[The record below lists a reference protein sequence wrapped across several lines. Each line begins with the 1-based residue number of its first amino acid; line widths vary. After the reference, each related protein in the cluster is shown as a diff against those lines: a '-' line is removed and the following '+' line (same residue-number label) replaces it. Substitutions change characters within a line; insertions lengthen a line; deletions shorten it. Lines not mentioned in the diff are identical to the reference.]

1 MSRFK
6 ALWVTESRPGV
17 FDQQVIERDLADL
30 PAGEVLIRVRYSSL
44 NYKDA
49 LSATGGRG
57 VTRQYPHTPG
67 IDAAG
72 EVVES
77 ASAEFQPGDQ
87 VIVTG
92 YDLGV
97 NTAGGFAQYI
107 RVPAAWV
114 VRCPVGMG
122 PREAMLLGTAGLTA
136 GLCVDKLQHVGL
148 DADAG
153 SVLVT
158 GACGGVGSV
167 AVLLLTHLGYT
178 VAASTGKL
186 QQVEFLHRLGA
197 QQIIDRAVLREGT
210 EKPLLKMQ
218 WAGAVDSV
226 GGDLL
231 FNVVKSLQYG
241 ASVACCG
248 LTAGAD
254 MATAS
259 VLPFILRGVNLL
271 GVDSVELPRAV
282 KAAMWEKLAG
292 PWKLETLEQLARE
305 ITLEELPEAISQ
317 ILAGRMVG
325 RMLVRID

>member
-17 FDQQVIERDLADL
+17 FDQQVIERDLAEL

-44 NYKDA
+44 NFKDA
-49 LSATGGRG
+49 LSATGARG
-57 VTRQYPHTPG
+57 VTRHYPQTPG

-77 ASAEFQPGDQ
+77 ASSEFQPGDE

-92 YDLGV
+92 YDLGMD
-97 NTAGGFAQYI
+97 TSGGFAQYI

-114 VRCPVGMG
+114 VRCPAGMS

-136 GLCVDKLQHVGL
+136 GLCVEKLQHVGL
-148 DADAG
+148 DASAG

-167 AVLLLTHLGYT
+167 AVLLLTRLGYT

-197 QQIIDRAVLREGT
+197 QQIIDRAVLLDGAD
-210 EKPLLKMQ
+210 KPLLKMQ

-248 LTAGAD
+248 LTAGAA

-271 GVDSVELPRAV
+271 GIDSVELPRAV
-282 KAAMWEKLAG
+282 KAAMWQKLAG
-292 PWKLETLEQLARE
+292 PWKLEGLEQLGHE
-305 ITLEELPEAISQ
+305 IGLEELPEAIKR

-325 RMLVRID
+325 RVLVRVD